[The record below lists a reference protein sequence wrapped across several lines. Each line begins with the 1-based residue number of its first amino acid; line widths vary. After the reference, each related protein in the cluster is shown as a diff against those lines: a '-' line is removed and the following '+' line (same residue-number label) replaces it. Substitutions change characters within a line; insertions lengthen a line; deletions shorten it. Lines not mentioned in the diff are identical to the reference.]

1 MLHRTTRPCRWRTQP
16 PARVLPYQ
24 SEVLRSAP
32 DRRSRPPDVS
42 APASEGGQVS
52 PDLDRR
58 VAPDERVPRPLAVVV
73 CGAPGSGKSTVGALL
88 AHALGAALLDL
99 DTATAGLTA
108 VISTLHGTSDLDDPE
123 LAALTRAARYEAIT
137 GVAVDNLA
145 AGVSAVMVAP
155 FTVER
160 RDPAAWSLLQRRM
173 QEAGGSAVMVWLCI
187 PADDVRARVERRGAE
202 RDLAKLRP
210 DWTAGLDLAP
220 PAVPHIAVD
229 ALPGPGEVARTV
241 LSALAQDLPVR
252 GGTDGDHARGG

>member
-1 MLHRTTRPCRWRTQP
+1 M
-16 PARVLPYQ
+16 LPYQ

-32 DRRSRPPDVS
+32 DRRSRPPDVV
-42 APASEGGQVS
+42 APASGGRQVS
-52 PDLDRR
+52 RDRDRR
-58 VAPDERVPRPLAVVV
+58 VVPDERISRPLAVVV

-88 AHALGAALLDL
+88 AHELGAALLDL
-99 DTATAGLTA
+99 DTATASLTA
-108 VISTLHGTSDLDDPE
+108 VISTLHGISDLDDPA

-137 GVAVDNLA
+137 CVAVDNLA

-160 RDPAAWSLLQRRM
+160 RDLGAWDLLQRRM

-187 PADDVRARVERRGAE
+187 SADEVRARVERRGAE
-202 RDLAKLRP
+202 RDLTKLRP

-220 PAVPHIAVD
+220 PAAPHIAVD
-229 ALPGPGEVARTV
+229 ALSGPGEVAGVV
-241 LSALAQDLPVR
+241 LSALSQDVPQR